1 MKKSENTPSF
11 AEYITPLH
19 MDGMHGRMLHMPA
32 SGKKKREILLLYG
45 HHASI
50 ERMQGLAEVLRPYGN
65 VTLPDLPG
73 FGGMDSFYVT
83 GRKPTL
89 DNLADYLA
97 AFIKMRYKR
106 RRISILAMSFGFAV
120 VARMLQ
126 RNPDIAKRVDV
137 LVSIVGF
144 AHGSDFKFSGWSY
157 YGMRYGSTIFSQ
169 RIPAWIAQNLIL
181 RGPIIRATYKLV
193 ENSNP
198 KLRGATPEE
207 IKKRIDFEIKLWQ
220 CNDIRTYMDTTITM
234 FTLDLLGEKVSLP
247 VHHVQ
252 VDIDRYFDNERVVM
266 HFAQIFDKVSV
277 VKSKMDGHAPTVVA
291 TAKEAAPFVPAKIR
305 KLLA

>member
-1 MKKSENTPSF
+1 MKKTEKTTNF

-19 MDGMHGRMLHMPA
+19 MDGMTGRMLHLPA
-32 SGKKKREILLLYG
+32 STKKNREILLLYG

-50 ERMQGLAEVLRPYGN
+50 ERMQGLAEVLQPYGN
-65 VTLPDLPG
+65 ITLPDLPG
-73 FGGMDSFYVT
+73 FGGMDSFYRS

-120 VARMLQ
+120 TTRMLQ

-144 AHGSDFKFSGWSY
+144 AHHEDFKFSGWSY
-157 YGMRYGSTIFSQ
+157 YGMRYGSTLFSQ
-169 RIPAWIAQNLIL
+169 KIPAWIAQNLIL
-181 RGPIIRATYKLV
+181 RGPIIRTTYKLV

-198 KLRGATPEE
+198 KLRGASPEE
-207 IKKRIDFEIKLWQ
+207 VKKRIDFEIKLWQ

-234 FTLDLLGEKVSLP
+234 FTADLTQSRVSLP

-252 VDIDRYFDNERVVM
+252 VDIDRYFDNEKVTA
-266 HFAQIFDKVSV
+266 HLAQVFDKVEI

-291 TAKEAAPFVPAKIR
+291 TAKDAAPFVPPKIR